1 MAFCGSQNTQEM
13 YQDKKP
19 YIHPHDPFV
28 EEEYEALI
36 RAWKNQLVEHTPS
49 SHNNDYIRFAW
60 MRLMDHYLDQQWLD
74 SKQMLQ
80 CAQAWSA
87 RDALSLTEAV
97 HTMNILSL
105 KLMQRSLDAR
115 QEMLQALGDP
125 GFMVSFG
132 IPSATNS
139 NDRVSLAGTEDEEEE
154 EEDQEIH
161 APLFSNHEPI
171 PANRIEDEGIVTC
184 HFGEPKQELLKDEQ
198 LQKPKQDPETMQARR
213 LTLLVEQSK
222 DMLPVRRRSR
232 VLSFNS
238 TPALSSNQKQKAFK
252 LNRKYESFYHELH
265 HDTLPNWKEDL
276 IIKQP
281 DISSESTSAFTSAH
295 SEMSSPILQSE
306 AQWKSWFLGDDAQPP
321 PPVPISLTS
330 SPPPSANNTAIPV
343 PALPSIAPSTISG
356 NELTREQSKSTV
368 YAEEKVETDVST
380 LTAYPRSSLKKIQQR
395 PSLLIK
401 SESSITA
408 FRPISNNLA
417 PRCQPLP
424 SPLLMND
431 VVMPQVSASASLI
444 QNGKTKITKSKSFPS
459 KSALLSSKKF
469 GSFSPPP
476 PMPPQRE
483 QSHQQ
488 LSHFMTRVKK
498 KVSLTKLFTGKKS
511 SSSTSS
517 SSNSSD
523 AR

>member
-1 MAFCGSQNTQEM
+1 MHQE
-13 YQDKKP
+13 KKP

-36 RAWKNQLVEHTPS
+36 RAWKNQLVDHTPS
-49 SHNNDYIRFAW
+49 SHNSDYIRFAW

-87 RDALSLTEAV
+87 RDTLTLTEAV

-105 KLMQRSLDAR
+105 KMMQRSLDAR

-132 IPSATNS
+132 ISSATGS
-139 NDRVSLAGTEDEEEE
+139 NDRVSLAGS
-154 EEDQEIH
+154 EEDDQEVH
-161 APLFSNHEPI
+161 APLFSKHESI
-171 PANRIEDEGIVTC
+171 PANRVEDEGIVTC
-184 HFGEPKQELLKDEQ
+184 RLGEPKHEIQDEQ
-198 LQKPKQDPETMQARR
+198 SPKSKQNSDTMQARR

-238 TPALSSNQKQKAFK
+238 TPALSSNTKQKAYK
-252 LNRKYESFYHELH
+252 LNRKYESFYH
-265 HDTLPNWKEDL
+265 DAPSNWKETL
-276 IIKQP
+276 ISKQP
-281 DISSESTSAFTSAH
+281 DASSDSTSIFTSAH
-295 SEMSSPILQSE
+295 SEASSPIFQSE

-321 PPVPISLTS
+321 PPVPISLTA
-330 SPPPSANNTAIPV
+330 SPPSSTTAIVGTTITTP
-343 PALPSIAPSTISG
+343 PALPSITPSTSSVS
-356 NELTREQSKSTV
+356 ELSREQKKPIV
-368 YAEEKVETDVST
+368 YAEEKVETDASVPA
-380 LTAYPRSSLKKIQQR
+380 AYPLSSIRKLQQR
-395 PSLLIK
+395 PSLLTK

-424 SPLLMND
+424 IPLMMSD
-431 VVMPQVSASASLI
+431 IVVPQASVSASVI
-444 QNGKTKITKSKSFPS
+444 QNGKTKITKSKSFPN

-469 GSFSPPP
+469 GSYSPPP
-476 PMPPQRE
+476 PMPSQRE

-488 LSHFMTRVKK
+488 LSQFMTRVKK

-517 SSNSSD
+517 SNSSD
-523 AR
+523 IR